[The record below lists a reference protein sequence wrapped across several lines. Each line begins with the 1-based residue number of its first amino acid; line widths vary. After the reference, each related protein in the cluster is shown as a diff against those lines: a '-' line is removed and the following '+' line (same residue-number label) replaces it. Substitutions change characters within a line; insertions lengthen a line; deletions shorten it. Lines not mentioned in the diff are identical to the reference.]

1 MGKPS
6 RAWQLTAL
14 SNERDRPALALPIAQ
29 ALVDVMTAYGWRQS
43 RQSPATARDDASS
56 PMQTLVLANG
66 VLGTR
71 VVRLSDDSAFTE
83 LG

>member
-1 MGKPS
+1 LHVAVGKKFECEDLNLNPAGDRSPAQFLNMGKPT

-43 RQSPATARDDASS
+43 RQSAT
-56 PMQTLVLANG
+56 T
-66 VLGTR
+66 
-71 VVRLSDDSAFTE
+71 
-83 LG
+83 